1 MTAKLQALGRQV
13 PYLGFCFTENHVNV
27 MHEYL
32 SKQVYADMQKEDS
45 PLYQASMVV
54 QLENKAS
61 DGKDEDDE
69 GDEKTPTKK
78 AKAKAQP
85 KKAKAKTTPK
95 VQPKKKAKAQPKKGK
110 NNKED
115 GDDAEL
121 EAALKGLEGGDD
133 ELDEEEAGEE
143 EEEEE
148 EEE

>member
-13 PYLGFCFTENHVNV
+13 PYLGFCFTENHVNA
-27 MHEYL
+27 MHEFL
-32 SKQVYADMQKEDS
+32 SKQVYTDMQKEDS
-45 PLYQASMVV
+45 PLYQASMVI
-54 QLENKAS
+54 QLESKAS

-95 VQPKKKAKAQPKKGK
+95 GQPKKKAKKGK

-121 EAALKGLEGGDD
+121 EAALKGLEAGAD
-133 ELDEEEAGEE
+133 E
-143 EEEEE
+143 
-148 EEE
+148 